1 MIRLDDSEDAI
12 KGLAKIIAQDPTF
25 PIKLRNDKKK
35 LLEEKAIIDDREYF
49 QRQEEILRKAEEI
62 GLTSTGYIFEVNTS
76 EEEYYYMVYRNIK
89 NQMVPLIKEFKKSS
103 SYAIHGDIL
112 IDTLKK
118 YRITHLITFEPTS
131 QDKFY
136 SFPWLDK
143 SEDEEEDDDF
153 GLYAQH
159 NEASFYPP
167 NLKELTDNGITLQI
181 LSDDEAYEFN
191 LNLEQVSDD

>member
-1 MIRLDDSEDAI
+1 MIRLDDSEEAI
-12 KGLAKIIAQDPTF
+12 NGLAKIIVQDPTF

-35 LLEEKAIIDDREYF
+35 LLEEKAIIDDAEYF

-62 GLTSTGYIFEVNTS
+62 GLTSTGYIFEVDTS
-76 EEEYYYMVYRNIK
+76 KEEYYYMVYKNIK
-89 NQMVPLIKEFKKSS
+89 NEMVPLIKEFKKSS
-103 SYAIHGDIL
+103 SYAIHGNLL

-118 YRITHLITFEPTS
+118 YKITHLITFEPHS

-153 GLYAQH
+153 GLYAEH
-159 NEASFYPP
+159 NEASFYLD

-181 LSDDEAYEFN
+181 LSYDEAYEFS
-191 LNLEQVSDD
+191 LHLKQVGDD